1 LGISIWI
8 SQQKSRGLL
17 LCVLRNSVQTH
28 IQLYLTYKAFY
39 EAEAE
44 EGKKYREE
52 DSNEDKMEAKKKC
65 CGILLNNGN

>member
-1 LGISIWI
+1 
-8 SQQKSRGLL
+8 
-17 LCVLRNSVQTH
+17 LRNSVQTH